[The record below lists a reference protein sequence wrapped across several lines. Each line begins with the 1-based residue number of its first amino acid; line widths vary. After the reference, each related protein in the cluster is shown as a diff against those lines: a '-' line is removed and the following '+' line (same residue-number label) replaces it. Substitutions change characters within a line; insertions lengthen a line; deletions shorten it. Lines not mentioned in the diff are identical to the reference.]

1 MSRKG
6 NCWDNAVV
14 ERLFRSLK
22 QEWLGDEPLPTRDA
36 ARGAVIDYLARYYN
50 HERLHSTL
58 DYRPPA
64 EFETMAA

>member
-1 MSRKG
+1 
-6 NCWDNAVV
+6 V
-14 ERLFRSLK
+14 
-22 QEWLGDEPLPTRDA
+22 
-36 ARGAVIDYLARYYN
+36 AVIDYLARYYN